1 MTANFT
7 RRLDL
12 FRDAGF
18 PDPEGAVAA
27 LAAEAEILA
36 PLAREGVV
44 SPELRAALVE
54 RAARLPAAQLRLAR
68 LVPEWIL
75 GKSGDLATALWLARA
90 EHGDALDLPGFLLAA
105 FEALLAHG
113 GEQRDAL
120 AFARFLFD
128 LHYGWERVYV
138 DPALAYEFLRE
149 REPNPLVWRVL
160 EALAERSPRQR
171 LRVLELGCGV
181 GNDAFGLLESGRVES
196 YAGVDVSPEA
206 LEAFERRASTRD
218 VRPRPLLLR
227 DDFLALLERDP
238 TEIAGTDL
246 VYSYS
251 SLHYFNSTEL
261 ARLFELVRARL
272 SPRGGHHRGWFA
284 FGIKG
289 AGSVWEGQGV
299 PVYRPDVWVNWDGQS
314 RWFPA
319 REALRRQLDRAGFEL
334 FIHEL
339 VEHWGYSELGKRDV
353 FHHVLCSP
361 RG

>member
-18 PDPEGAVAA
+18 PHPEAVVAA
-27 LAAEAEILA
+27 LTAEARALPA
-36 PLAREGVV
+36 L
-44 SPELRAALVE
+44 SPDGHVTSELRAALAS
-54 RAARLPAAQLRLAR
+54 RAGRLESAQLRLAR
-68 LVPEWIL
+68 LVPEWL
-75 GKSGDLATALWLARA
+75 MERNGDLATALWLARS
-90 EHGDALDLPGFLLAA
+90 EHGDALDLAGFLLAA
-105 FEALLAHG
+105 FAALL
-113 GEQRDAL
+113 EDPRRERDAL

-128 LHYGWERVYV
+128 LSYGWERVYV

-160 EALAERSPRQR
+160 AALAEQSPRQR

-181 GNDAFGLLESGRVES
+181 GNDAFGWLESEKVEG
-196 YAGVDVSPEA
+196 YAGIDLSPEA
-206 LEAFERRASTRD
+206 LETFERRVAERD
-218 VRPRPLLLR
+218 ARPRPVLLR
-227 DDFLALLERDP
+227 GEFLDVLERDP
-238 TEIAGTDL
+238 PELAGVSL

-261 ARLFELVRARL
+261 ARLLELVRARL
-272 SPRGGHHRGWFA
+272 APRGGHHRGWFA

-289 AGSVWEGQGV
+289 AGSIWEGQGV

-319 REALRRQLDRAGFEL
+319 RDALRRLLDRAGFEL

-339 VEHWGYSELGKRDV
+339 VEHWGYSERGKRDV